1 MASLLLAG
9 LATAAFADFIPF
21 TSPGVAAQHCPA
33 IIGLTFTANNPNI
46 PNSAGA
52 GNITGVKDGKNFTSI
67 EEPAAAPQT
76 AVNPIQGVSFREA
89 ENNYGYISGNVTTCL
104 YSYPTIFG
112 GSRALIMRESN

>member
-46 PNSAGA
+46 P
-52 GNITGVKDGKNFTSI
+52 KDGKNFKSI